1 MNLDS
6 SQLEF
11 VNSEAANIRLLAP
24 AGSGKT
30 TTLLYRCKRLLERT
44 PGERVLLFTFTRV
57 ACEELKQRLRSI
69 SDFAGVKDSISV
81 FTLNAYG
88 NRLLKRKY
96 AGFRQLGV
104 DKKARH
110 FVLANYL
117 RPVVD
122 KSPVI
127 AANINNKSWV
137 NKHANV
143 ILDMLD
149 QLKSLG
155 FDHQKMSV
163 PEEFLNYCLYLVKND
178 IGGMLQSV
186 IDRLAEVGL
195 CTADGIFQN
204 QIVSLYKNFIT
215 TNGLC

>member
-1 MNLDS
+1 M
-6 SQLEF
+6 
-11 VNSEAANIRLLAP
+11 EAGL
-24 AGSGKT
+24 
-30 TTLLYRCKRLLERT
+30 
-44 PGERVLLFTFTRV
+44 
-57 ACEELKQRLRSI
+57 
-69 SDFAGVKDSISV
+69 
-81 FTLNAYG
+81 
-88 NRLLKRKY
+88 
-96 AGFRQLGV
+96 

-155 FDHQKMSV
+155 FDHQKMGV

-204 QIVSLYKNFIT
+204 QIVSLYKNFIHFYSAAT
-215 TNGLC
+215 EMLALQNQFTLED

>member
-155 FDHQKMSV
+155 FDHQKMGV
-163 PEEFLNYCLYLVKND
+163 PEEFLNYDVAKRD
-178 IGGMLQSV
+178 
-186 IDRLAEVGL
+186 
-195 CTADGIFQN
+195 
-204 QIVSLYKNFIT
+204 
-215 TNGLC
+215 

>member
-1 MNLDS
+1 MWGWTNRYS
-6 SQLEF
+6 SRRRQNE
-11 VNSEAANIRLLAP
+11 S
-24 AGSGKT
+24 
-30 TTLLYRCKRLLERT
+30 
-44 PGERVLLFTFTRV
+44 
-57 ACEELKQRLRSI
+57 
-69 SDFAGVKDSISV
+69 
-81 FTLNAYG
+81 
-88 NRLLKRKY
+88 
-96 AGFRQLGV
+96 GFRQLGV

-163 PEEFLNYCLYLVKND
+163 PEE
-178 IGGMLQSV
+178 
-186 IDRLAEVGL
+186 
-195 CTADGIFQN
+195 
-204 QIVSLYKNFIT
+204 
-215 TNGLC
+215 